1 MLIVKAQKMAVAI
14 GEVWYMKLHLK
25 KKRGSFILRFQIHF
39 VFFLTSGHE
48 PTDSIGLQYF

>member
-25 KKRGSFILRFQIHF
+25 KEVVS
-39 VFFLTSGHE
+39 
-48 PTDSIGLQYF
+48 Y